1 MTSIYEIKE
10 DEWLSKTNTTLA
22 SKIHI
27 IQGIKNNPF
36 TKQKLIKGL
45 HSKIDYS
52 KYVILNRFAYNKF
65 AHPVADSK
73 TMNYTWGEL
82 FLFVVISPRKCG

>member
-10 DEWLSKTNTTLA
+10 DEWLSRTNTTLA

-73 TMNYTWGEL
+73 TMNYTWGG
-82 FLFVVISPRKCG
+82 VVFIRRDFAP